1 MSQNTNISKKK
12 QSLIAGALVSSAGIF
27 FAKLI
32 GLIYQIPFNDILAT
46 DVNVEYYGITQSIY
60 MYLLNVCQAG
70 FPFAIATLVARY
82 TTKKDY
88 KTSIYVKKLSTKLMV
103 SLGFIM
109 MLLFM
114 LFSKPI
120 AQIMYDGAGST
131 EDLRRA
137 FIGSSFALFF
147 VPILSSMRGFY
158 QGLKEME
165 IYSLSQVLEQL
176 ANASFVIIASCIA
189 VYLFHADHIWAVYFG
204 VFSTSVAAIVA
215 MIHLK
220 FYDRKRM
227 KEIRKLALE
236 QEGEVTIQKKE
247 ILKELLMVSIPF
259 MIIALLGYSD
269 SIINTLF
276 LQKGLKGHGLPADT
290 ITLISATI
298 NIRVL
303 KLMSIPMVIAPGFS
317 SAIIPH
323 ITSALTEHNMSLVR
337 KNIRECIDIALYI
350 AVPISFCLFVFAEPL
365 IVTLFPPEN
374 AKDIPFVA
382 DILRSFSFVAFLD
395 TVTPIITNLLIASN
409 LRKKSVRNISIQ
421 VAIKFALSY
430 FMLVQFG
437 YHGLVY
443 ATIISVLCNV
453 SLSIYELT
461 RCHHMKWKYTLHR
474 LVIILLGCVVLW
486 GTAQICFK
494 FGLTSSYANGRGV
507 AFVQLLLSGSI
518 SVFAYFLF
526 TCIFQLPQ
534 MLLHIDFKTIFHK
547 LKRG

>member
-1 MSQNTNISKKK
+1 MSQNTGVSNKK

-82 TTKKDY
+82 STKKDY
-88 KTSIYVKKLSTKLMV
+88 KTSIYVKKLSTRLMV
-103 SLGFIM
+103 SLGLIM

-120 AQIMYDGAGST
+120 AEIMYDGAGST
-131 EDLRRA
+131 EDLRHA

-147 VPILSSMRGFY
+147 VPILTSMRGFY

-176 ANASFVIIASCIA
+176 ANASFVILASSIAI
-189 VYLFHADHIWAVYFG
+189 YIFHADHIWAVYFG

-236 QEGEVTIQKKE
+236 QESDVTIHKKE
-247 ILKELLMVSIPF
+247 ILKELLLVSIPF

-276 LQKGLKGHGLPADT
+276 LQKGLKGHGLEPDT

-323 ITSALTEHNMSLVR
+323 ITSALTEGNMKLVR
-337 KNIRECIDIALYI
+337 KNVRECIDIALYI

-374 AKDIPFVA
+374 VKDIPFVA
-382 DILRSFSFVAFLD
+382 EILRWFSFIAFLD
-395 TVTPIITNLLIASN
+395 TITPIITNLLIASN
-409 LRKKSVRNISIQ
+409 MRKKAVRNISIQ

-437 YHGLVY
+437 YQGLVY
-443 ATIISVLCNV
+443 ASIISVLFNV
-453 SLSIYELT
+453 GLCIYELT
-461 RCHHMKWKYTLHR
+461 KCHHMKWKYTIHR
-474 LVIILLGCVVLW
+474 LMIIILGCVVLW
-486 GTAQICFK
+486 GTAQLCFK
-494 FGLTSSYANGRGV
+494 LGLTASYEVGRAM
-507 AFVQLLLSGSI
+507 AFVHLIVAGCL

-534 MLLHIDFKTIFHK
+534 MLLHIDFNKI
-547 LKRG
+547 LKRS

>member
-1 MSQNTNISKKK
+1 MSQNTGVSKKK

-82 TTKKDY
+82 STKKDY

-103 SLGFIM
+103 SLGLIS

-120 AQIMYDGAGST
+120 AEIMYDGAGST
-131 EDLRRA
+131 TELRRA

-147 VPILSSMRGFY
+147 VPILTSMRGFY

-176 ANASFVIIASCIA
+176 ANASFVIIASSIA
-189 VYLFHADHIWAVYFG
+189 IFIFHADHIWAVYFG

-227 KEIRKLALE
+227 KEIRRLALE
-236 QEGEVTIQKKE
+236 QETEVTIKKKE
-247 ILKELLMVSIPF
+247 ILKELLVVSIPF

-276 LQKGLKGHGLPADT
+276 LQKGLKGHGLEPDT

-323 ITSALTEHNMSLVR
+323 ITSALTEGNMKLVR
-337 KNIRECIDIALYI
+337 KNVRECIDIALYI
-350 AVPISFCLFVFAEPL
+350 AAPISFCLFVFAQPL

-374 AKDIPFVA
+374 AADIPLVA
-382 DILRSFSFVAFLD
+382 EILRWFSFVAFLD
-395 TVTPIITNLLIASN
+395 TITPIITNLLIASN
-409 LRKKSVRNISIQ
+409 MRKKAVRNISIQ
-421 VAIKFALSY
+421 VVIKFALSY

-437 YHGLVY
+437 YQGLVY
-443 ATIISVLCNV
+443 ASIISVLFNV
-453 SLSIYELT
+453 GLCIYELT
-461 RCHHMKWKYTLHR
+461 KCHHMKWKYTLHR
-474 LVIILLGCVVLW
+474 LCIILLGCVVLW
-486 GTAQICFK
+486 GCAQVCFK
-494 FGLTSSYANGRGV
+494 LGLTSDYSVGRPM
-507 AFVQLLLSGSI
+507 AFVQLIISGCLS
-518 SVFAYFLF
+518 VLAYFLF

-534 MLLHIDFKTIFHK
+534 TLLHLDFKKI
-547 LKRG
+547 LKKS